1 MPIPKVALSRIELER
16 DESLH
21 LTRLLLSR
29 TYSLHISCYIREV
42 IDKIAASP
50 TIELGGMALA
60 VLNTTLNSII
70 ADASTEQADVL
81 RLGNILYKVQQQIAE
96 RMKEIL
102 AQAPLSH

>member
-1 MPIPKVALSRIELER
+1 MPIPKVALSKIELER

-29 TYSLHISCYIREV
+29 TYSPHISRYIKDV
-42 IDKIAASP
+42 IEKIAASP

-60 VLNTTLNSII
+60 VLNVTLNSII
-70 ADASTEQADVL
+70 MDRSTEQADVL
-81 RLGNILYKVQQQIAE
+81 RLSSILYKVQQQVAE

-102 AQAPLSH
+102 AQAPLTR

>member
-1 MPIPKVALSRIELER
+1 MPIPKVALSQIELER

-29 TYSLHISCYIREV
+29 TYTPAIATYIKEV
-42 IDKIAASP
+42 IDKVAASP

-60 VLNTTLNSII
+60 VLNVTLNSII
-70 ADASTEQADVL
+70 ADRSTEQADVL
-81 RLGNILYKVQQQIAE
+81 RLTGILYKVQRQVAE

-102 AQAPLSH
+102 AQAPLTH

>member
-29 TYSLHISCYIREV
+29 TYSPHISCYIREV
-42 IDKIAASP
+42 IEKIAASP

-70 ADASTEQADVL
+70 ADTSTEQADVL
-81 RLGNILYKVQQQIAE
+81 RLSNILYKVQQQIAE